1 MFNVKIDILS
11 GCGKCFMPENKII
24 LQFFIQTVSTQTFK
38 VEKEKWS
45 LNFADG
51 RFLNRL

>member
-11 GCGKCFMPENKII
+11 GGGKCFMPENKTI
-24 LQFFIQTVSTQTFK
+24 LRCFIQTVSTQMFK